1 MKSEMAGDYSYQM
14 HDVTFGYNYQKNDS
28 TFFNAKLKYAL
39 TDHPHNDFKSNLK
52 ENSIEIGQI
61 LDGVSQKINTPTMDL
76 YYEHGLK
83 NQQKNLRQ
91 HCRKLY
97 QSRNRSQLYRIQ

>member
-1 MKSEMAGDYSYQM
+1 M
-14 HDVTFGYNYQKNDS
+14 
-28 TFFNAKLKYAL
+28 KYAL

-83 NQQKNLRQ
+83 NQQKIYVNIVGSYI
-91 HCRKLY
+91 KAETD
-97 QSRNRSQLYRIQ
+97 RNYIEYNDIDTILESSLV

>member
-1 MKSEMAGDYSYQM
+1 MQLC
-14 HDVTFGYNYQKNDS
+14 HTFGYNYQKNDS

-61 LDGVSQKINTPTMDL
+61 LDGVSQKMNLPTMDL

-83 NQQKNLRQ
+83 NQQKLCQ

-97 QSRNRSQLYRIQ
+97 QSRNNRNYIEYNDIDTV

>member
-1 MKSEMAGDYSYQM
+1 M
-14 HDVTFGYNYQKNDS
+14 
-28 TFFNAKLKYAL
+28 KYAL

-83 NQQKNLRQ
+83 NQQKFTSTLSEVISKQKQIATISNTMILI
-91 HCRKLY
+91 LFLE
-97 QSRNRSQLYRIQ
+97 SSLV